1 MNLIPLKSIKVQT
14 VLEKTVS
21 RELLSAWKEKDTADN
36 KIKMSVSP
44 IFFFFFFFGRKE
56 HERTIQLQTHNIFH
70 EKGTVTQ
77 RTEPGSQT

>member
-21 RELLSAWKEKDTADN
+21 RELLSAWTEKDTADN
-36 KIKMSVSP
+36 KIKMSVSQL
-44 IFFFFFFFGRKE
+44 FYSFFFFGRKE
-56 HERTIQLQTHNIFH
+56 HERTIQLQTHIFH
-70 EKGTVTQ
+70 EKGTMTQ